1 MTSDLLEFRM
11 TTPDPSSSRWI
22 VVFNDEPYAM
32 RIVAVEP
39 TPQDPDAYGDLYGA
53 CLSSYQVE
61 APTTEEARR
70 TARQLHDVKRIRS
83 VRARQHACRAQR
95 RSTPAVRHV
104 DQVLA
109 VATHALTGAAR
120 DLDLTGQAIRYA
132 DAMATAALRAGYQHR
147 SWRQRELT
155 FEQYVGQLTLTTAAT
170 LFQYAALAADDR
182 NDEAVALLV
191 NALAAASS
199 DL

>member
-1 MTSDLLEFRM
+1 LEIRM
-11 TTPDPSSSRWI
+11 TVTDPSSRRWV

-39 TPQDPDAYGDLYGA
+39 APQDPDASAELHSDLYVA
-53 CLSSYQVE
+53 CLSSYEVE
-61 APTTEEARR
+61 AATTDAARR
-70 TARQLHDVKRIRS
+70 TARELHDVDRIRS

-95 RSTPAVRHV
+95 RSAPAVRRV

-109 VATHALTGAAR
+109 VATQALNVAAEDLALTS
-120 DLDLTGQAIRYA
+120 QAVRYA
-132 DAMATAALRAGYQHR
+132 DAMATASLRAGFQHR
-147 SWRQRELT
+147 GWRQRELT
-155 FEQYVGQLTLTTAAT
+155 FEEYVGQLALTAAAT
-170 LFQYAALAADDR
+170 LFHYAALAADGR

-191 NALAAASS
+191 NTLAAASS

>member
-1 MTSDLLEFRM
+1 MTV
-11 TTPDPSSSRWI
+11 TDPSSRRWV

-32 RIVAVEP
+32 RIIAVEP
-39 TPQDPDAYGDLYGA
+39 APEDPGASAELHSDLYVA
-53 CLSSYQVE
+53 CLSSYEVQ
-61 APTTEEARR
+61 AATTDEARR
-70 TARQLHDVKRIRS
+70 TARQLHDVDRIRI
-83 VRARQHACRAQR
+83 VRTRQHACRAQR
-95 RSTPAVRHV
+95 RSGPAVRHV

-109 VATHALTGAAR
+109 VATQALNVAAR
-120 DLDLTGQAIRYA
+120 DLDLTGQAVRYA

-147 SWRQRELT
+147 AWRQRDLT
-155 FEQYVGQLTLTTAAT
+155 FEQYVGQLALTAAAT
-170 LFQYAALAADDR
+170 LFRYAALAADGR

>member
-1 MTSDLLEFRM
+1 MTV
-11 TTPDPSSSRWI
+11 TDPSGRRWT

-39 TPQDPDAYGDLYGA
+39 ALEDSGASAEFHSDLYAA
-53 CLSSYQVE
+53 CLSSYEVE
-61 APTTEEARR
+61 AATTDEARR
-70 TARQLHDVKRIRS
+70 TARQLHDVDRIRS
-83 VRARQHACRAQR
+83 VRARQHACRAQHP
-95 RSTPAVRHV
+95 TAPAVRRV

-109 VATHALTGAAR
+109 VATQALSAAAQ
-120 DLDLTGQAIRYA
+120 DLDLTGQAVRYA

-147 SWRQRELT
+147 AWRQRELS
-155 FEQYVGQLTLTTAAT
+155 FEQYVGQLALTTAAT
-170 LFQYAALAADDR
+170 LFRYSALAADGR